1 MLYNAA
7 KSGKLKKQVAG
18 QSFSASKFLIKNIF
32 TCFCYLIGFDACF
45 YKPCKNHGVCVSGLG
60 HDFFCQCPHGFQGQ
74 HIVSIWSHTN
84 ASTRNWTEDLTRN
97 PTGNSD
103 KMVDVI
109 LVNEERV
116 SSISLI
122 HIHDHHLSTTRN
134 CKF

>member
-74 HIVSIWSHTN
+74 HCEHLITHKRFNKKFNRRFNKKSNRKFRQNGGRHFGQRRKSVKHFTN
-84 ASTRNWTEDLTRN
+84 THPR
-97 PTGNSD
+97 
-103 KMVDVI
+103 
-109 LVNEERV
+109 
-116 SSISLI
+116 SSFI
-122 HIHDHHLSTTRN
+122 HH
-134 CKF
+134 